1 MFCYETALKAYYFAH
16 LMYSYQTV
24 CSLHDRSQAL
34 SERERS
40 STARFLPLPAASD

>member
-24 CSLHDRSQAL
+24 CSLYNCSQA
-34 SERERS
+34 SAREPS
-40 STARFLPLPAASD
+40 STAASASTS